1 MVKKNPP
8 DSAGETCDVGSIP
21 RSGRSPGGGH
31 ANPLQYSCPENPMDR
46 KAWHCSLENT
56 MDIGAWQA
64 TVHRVTKSLNDWI
77 YLAHTYK
84 LNDCPNLL
92 SQQMAESGR
101 ICIQIHPKPAF
112 LPSTL
117 VLKRSFPIGFLVS
130 IMYLELSVSHTVHY
144 FPALKSE
151 HIWNKLPLAS
161 HVHSSVLHD
170 HELVKAGLSTVISL
184 SAWFSLF

>member
-1 MVKKNPP
+1 MRCFCILYIV
-8 DSAGETCDVGSIP
+8 SIP
-21 RSGRSPGGGH
+21 PKNIRLSPRP
-31 ANPLQYSCPENPMDR
+31 NPKPNPNPNTSPSP
-46 KAWHCSLENT
+46 SL
-56 MDIGAWQA
+56 
-64 TVHRVTKSLNDWI
+64 S
-77 YLAHTYK
+77 
-84 LNDCPNLL
+84 PNLL